1 MMHPQTSGSVF
12 RAAVLIGLG
21 LASFGVARTAQAST
35 NYPPALA
42 AAIAKMYPTA
52 KAAQCVPACTACHL
66 TTAGGPGMMNKFGLS
81 LESFG
86 LLPGNPAL
94 IENAFTMLATADP
107 DSDGDGTADIEELQA
122 GDSPSLAFPDGVEQF
137 CPDIK
142 YGCGAHIAA
151 APPPPVD
158 RLGLFSAGLVV
169 LGFAFARRR
178 RSAARTRR
186 AYK

>member
-1 MMHPQTSGSVF
+1 MMHTKTSGSVF
-12 RAAVLIGLG
+12 RAAVLVGLG
-21 LASFGVARTAQAST
+21 LTSLGVARTAQASS

-42 AAIAKMYPTA
+42 AAIAKMYPDA

-66 TTAGGPGMMNKFGLS
+66 TTAGGPGMMNKFGRS

-86 LLPGNPAL
+86 LLPGNPDL
-94 IENAFTMLATADP
+94 VDNAFTMLAAADP
-107 DSDGDGTADIEELQA
+107 DSDGDRTNDIEELQA
-122 GDSPSLAFPDGVEQF
+122 GDSPSLAFPDGVGQF

-158 RLGLFSAGLVV
+158 RMGLFSAGLVV
-169 LGFAFARRR
+169 LGFAVARRR
-178 RSAARTRR
+178 RSAARAHRTH
-186 AYK
+186 K